1 MMPITDQRMAEM
13 VAAANR
19 VVKPPPRNYI
29 PKPPTASVREEK
41 NEEGSA
47 MIPLALTP
55 KEAAALCPLGENGIR
70 KLANEDPLFPAFK
83 RGPNIIIPTKA
94 FEEWLCEQAANR
106 YGFPECEIPFE
117 KRMPTSKSRLR
128 RGA

>member
-1 MMPITDQRMAEM
+1 MEEVDINQRMAEI

-19 VVKPPPRNYI
+19 VVKPPPRNYK
-29 PKPPTASVREEK
+29 PKIVSQYNAK
-41 NEEGSA
+41 NEEAPA
-47 MIPLALTP
+47 MFPLALTP
-55 KEAAALCPLGENGIR
+55 KEAAAMCPIGENGIR
-70 KLANEDPLFPAFK
+70 KLAHEDPLFPAFK

-106 YGFPECEIPFE
+106 LGFPECEIPFE

>member
-1 MMPITDQRMAEM
+1 MENDTDQRMAEI

-19 VVKPPPRNYI
+19 GTKRLPRNYI
-29 PKPPTASVREEK
+29 PKPPKVRVCKEKSEE
-41 NEEGSA
+41 EPV
-47 MIPLALTP
+47 MFPLALTP
-55 KEAAALCPLGENGIR
+55 KEAAAMCPIGENGIR
-70 KLANEDPLFPAFK
+70 KLAHEDPLFPAFK

-106 YGFPECEIPFE
+106 LGFPECEIPFE